1 MHSWL
6 LQVIGYSDGKHF
18 TKVGPQAV
26 SGDSGEQGQF
36 AHLLQASQITFQPA
50 KPQQQQQQQP
60 QGEHSQGQAA
70 GLAQPREL
78 SEEHSHIQQSGK
90 YNTSHD
96 MQPHTADAGQ
106 QQTSCQQQVSAAAVQ
121 QPPDAEADS
130 RTVLQQQELRE
141 TEDHG
146 AGPAAAVAAQ
156 STAVPAVKQFT
167 SDSSTMHAPANLKSQ
182 GSLTKRWSA
191 GAAALLP
198 PQLRKAVATGSSE
211 LRPAHQQ
218 FSKPEHEAAAGGRS
232 GNSSLY
238 EELPAAKPVD

>member
-26 SGDSGEQGQF
+26 SGDGGEQGQF
-36 AHLLQASQITFQPA
+36 AHLLQASQITFHPA
-50 KPQQQQQQQP
+50 KPQQQQPP

-70 GLAQPREL
+70 GLAQQQEL
-78 SEEHSHIQQSGK
+78 SAEHSHKQQSGK
-90 YNTSHD
+90 YNTSHG
-96 MQPHTADAGQ
+96 MQPHTADARQ
-106 QQTSCQQQVSAAAVQ
+106 QQTSSQQQVSAAAVQ
-121 QPPDAEADS
+121 QPPDAEADN
-130 RTVLQQQELRE
+130 RTVLKQQELRE
-141 TEDHG
+141 TEDHS

-167 SDSSTMHAPANLKSQ
+167 LDSSAMHAPANLKSQ

-211 LRPAHQQ
+211 LRPSHQQ
-218 FSKPEHEAAAGGRS
+218 LSQPEHEAAAGGRS
-232 GNSSLY
+232 GSSSLY
-238 EELPAAKPVD
+238 EELPAAKPVE